1 MPVANRMS
9 AEIQIRVS
17 LMTIQRSVGRLS
29 HESWLKGNLSLHIPQ
44 HFGDKLSWQYQSN
57 RVREGFF
64 WVKSL
69 SITWRS
75 NSGNGPAKTATE
87 SKLPQHVF
95 IVPHFAVFPVMLE
108 HSVIFRTVSNL
119 TWYFLHWKS
128 CLKRI
133 VACHC
138 EIKPICTFGISAF
151 ISCYRTAVKQR
162 SLGFCCHQI
171 VLPLFKVLTV
181 CWNLTLQNMT
191 KWFCTVFQLQVN
203 ILGLVGICDFAKS
216 HPLKLTVI
224 TYGLR
229 HWWYDHYVGP
239 MSLIWFLWTA
249 WNYCSIGHRMN
260 LVLFM
265 WIISKACLQF

>member
-1 MPVANRMS
+1 MKAGWKETFPY
-9 AEIQIRVS
+9 
-17 LMTIQRSVGRLS
+17 T
-29 HESWLKGNLSLHIPQ
+29 
-44 HFGDKLSWQYQSN
+44 
-57 RVREGFF
+57 
-64 WVKSL
+64 SL
-69 SITWRS
+69 SILVTSCHDSTR
-75 NSGNGPAKTATE
+75 ATE
-87 SKLPQHVF
+87 CGRASFELNHWVSLGDLILVMVQQKLQQKASCPNMF
-95 IVPHFAVFPVMLE
+95 LLSLTLLSFPVMLE

-229 HWWYDHYVGP
+229 HWWYDP
-239 MSLIWFLWTA
+239 
-249 WNYCSIGHRMN
+249 
-260 LVLFM
+260 
-265 WIISKACLQF
+265 CL